1 MCTHIYDWVF
11 MYIRLYVHYFN
22 GCACRRTQVSGT
34 SYRLRHIWNRSK
46 RRNIHVHDSK
56 WYVFVSLSYI
66 AYCFLHIVHCL
77 LPVAFCLLPLA
88 SCPLCFAYRIANVF
102 FLYCLSL
109 TVLPLL
115 PVLPIAY
122 CLMLIAYCKQSPI
135 YTHLYTYTRKTI
147 FIYTHIPTGH
157 IWATENTQYNEI
169 TFSRVWAPPD
179 YNICTLAHTHA
190 NN

>member
-1 MCTHIYDWVF
+1 MIECLCIFVYTYIILMGAPADAPRYLVHLTDLDIYETDF
-11 MYIRLYVHYFN
+11 
-22 GCACRRTQVSGT
+22 
-34 SYRLRHIWNRSK
+34 K

-56 WYVFVSLSYI
+56 WYVFSSLSYI

-102 FLYCLSL
+102 FLYCFSL

-157 IWATENTQYNEI
+157 IRATENTQYNEI
-169 TFSRVWAPPD
+169 TFYRVWAPPD